1 MDADSARPP
10 DRRRGRGRGRRRMT
24 TDAPHRHELA
34 RHLRTVRIEA
44 GHSGASLARELG
56 WTQPRVSR
64 LETGSQLPTE
74 DDLSA
79 WITHTG
85 VEDDRAE
92 QLRRMLALAE
102 SEYASWKVEYSTRG
116 AAGVQR
122 SIGGRET
129 ETTHTRQ
136 LAIGVLPGLVQT
148 PAFAR
153 AVVSIQHGPRAWGA
167 DDAALDEMVAA
178 RMQRQHVLYEPDRTF
193 TFVIPES
200 TLRTRFSSDVDV
212 QIGQL
217 DRLATV
223 AGLATVNL
231 YVMPDDRPWPVF
243 PLASFVVHDHDRAVL
258 EEQCGEH
265 IV

>member
-102 SEYASWKVEYSTRG
+102 SEYASWKVEYRSEERRVGTESRARG
-116 AAGVQR
+116 SG
-122 SIGGRET
+122 
-129 ETTHTRQ
+129 
-136 LAIGVLPGLVQT
+136 
-148 PAFAR
+148 
-153 AVVSIQHGPRAWGA
+153 
-167 DDAALDEMVAA
+167 
-178 RMQRQHVLYEPDRTF
+178 
-193 TFVIPES
+193 
-200 TLRTRFSSDVDV
+200 
-212 QIGQL
+212 
-217 DRLATV
+217 
-223 AGLATVNL
+223 
-231 YVMPDDRPWPVF
+231 
-243 PLASFVVHDHDRAVL
+243 
-258 EEQCGEH
+258 
-265 IV
+265 